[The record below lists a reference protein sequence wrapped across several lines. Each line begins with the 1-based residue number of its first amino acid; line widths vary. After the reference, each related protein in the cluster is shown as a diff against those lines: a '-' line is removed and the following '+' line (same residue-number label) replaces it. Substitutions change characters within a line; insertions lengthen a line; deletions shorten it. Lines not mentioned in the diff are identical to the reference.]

1 MQEKQIK
8 LIGII
13 AVIIV
18 ILNLVLFSFTVIS
31 WQVFLVVLALAFIF
45 VKWGLPRLKTKN

>member
-8 LIGII
+8 IIGII

-18 ILNLVLFSFTVIS
+18 VLNLFLFSFTVIS
-31 WQVFLVVLALAFIF
+31 WQVFLVILLLAFIF
-45 VKWGLPRLKTKN
+45 VKWGLPKLKN